1 MILHLSGL
9 AWQTESP
16 SHYRLA
22 PQCVRPGCNLDI
34 SFVGASDRPGR
45 LGGGGW
51 LLFLEQHGHVSTRCF
66 DNRDQA
72 IGMVAQAYQREGV
85 I

>member
-9 AWQTESP
+9 DWQTESP

-22 PQCVRPGCNLDI
+22 PQCVRPGCALDV
-34 SFVGASDRPGR
+34 SFVGDR
-45 LGGGGW
+45 W
-51 LLFLEQHGHVSTRCF
+51 LLFLEQHGHVSTQCF

-72 IGMVAQAYQREGV
+72 IGMVAEAFTREGV